1 MQEEK
6 DPTIKI
12 TDRRRYNP
20 DGSLREG
27 FEEEEDAK
35 PEVQP
40 EARAEAPVAAEDG
53 ETSADKTAADNVVS
67 FPGAINKPA
76 PDEERK
82 EDPQPKPAAKAAAA
96 SAVSAQAASAQQQA
110 AAQQAAQAAAIE
122 NAYNQASAAGGA
134 HAQLPQASFMALL
147 NMLAVEA
154 AMHLGLMETEPGVR
168 TPVDL
173 DAARHMVDMIGMLRE
188 KTRGNLTPEE
198 ENVTEQVLADLR
210 MQYVTLARRK

>member
-1 MQEEK
+1 MSEEK
-6 DPTIKI
+6 DPEIKI

-27 FEEEEDAK
+27 FTEEEPVELQAEEEAQEET
-35 PEVQP
+35 PVEAEP
-40 EARAEAPVAAEDG
+40 EAP
-53 ETSADKTAADNVVS
+53 SADNVVS
-67 FPGAINKPA
+67 FPGGTSKSADDEDRQNEKAKPA
-76 PDEERK
+76 T
-82 EDPQPKPAAKAAAA
+82 KAAAA

-122 NAYNQASAAGGA
+122 SAYNQTSAASPQVGM
-134 HAQLPQASFMALL
+134 PQASFMALL

-154 AMHLGLMETEPGVR
+154 AMHLGLMESEPGVR

-173 DAARHMVDMIGMLRE
+173 EAARHMVDMIGMLQE
-188 KTRGNLTPEE
+188 KTHGNLSAEE
-198 ENVTEQVLADLR
+198 ANVLEQVLADLR